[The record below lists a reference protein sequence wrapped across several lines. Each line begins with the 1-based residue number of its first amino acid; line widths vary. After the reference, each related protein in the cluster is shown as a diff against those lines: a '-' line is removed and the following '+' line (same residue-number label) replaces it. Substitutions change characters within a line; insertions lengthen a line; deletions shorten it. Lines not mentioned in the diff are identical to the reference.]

1 MFQISVALFWSWCFS
16 SWLIVDFDIIS
27 LCVKL
32 NKKKGQFYQRAP
44 DKSRKSKE
52 RKMTSIQ
59 DFTFLYNASAIQ
71 RALLISLQKE
81 VEKFC
86 SFPPKECKTRI
97 AIKGRGRSNICVYEL
112 KKAMEGIEISFNLY
126 KSEFSDTRDMV
137 VDTEYIG
144 TRGKRSSVFL
154 TKLEDV
160 EYVANLIKQSY
171 EKNR

>member
-1 MFQISVALFWSWCFS
+1 
-16 SWLIVDFDIIS
+16 
-27 LCVKL
+27 
-32 NKKKGQFYQRAP
+32 
-44 DKSRKSKE
+44 
-52 RKMTSIQ
+52 MTSIQ
-59 DFTFLYNASAIQ
+59 DFTFLHNASVIQ

-86 SFPPKECKTRI
+86 NFPPKEHKTRI
-97 AIKGRGRSNICVYEL
+97 TIKGSGRGNICVYEL
-112 KKAMEGIEISFNLY
+112 KKSIEGIEISFNLY

-137 VDTEYIG
+137 IDTEYIG

>member
-1 MFQISVALFWSWCFS
+1 
-16 SWLIVDFDIIS
+16 
-27 LCVKL
+27 
-32 NKKKGQFYQRAP
+32 
-44 DKSRKSKE
+44 
-52 RKMTSIQ
+52 MTSFQ
-59 DFTFLYNASAIQ
+59 DFTFLYKASAMQ

-86 SFPPKECKTRI
+86 NFSPKEHKTRI
-97 AIKGRGRSNICVYEL
+97 TIKGGSRGNICVYEL

-126 KSEFSDTRDMV
+126 KGEFSDARDMV

-160 EYVANLIKQSY
+160 EYVTTLIKQSY

>member
-1 MFQISVALFWSWCFS
+1 
-16 SWLIVDFDIIS
+16 
-27 LCVKL
+27 
-32 NKKKGQFYQRAP
+32 
-44 DKSRKSKE
+44 
-52 RKMTSIQ
+52 MTSIQ
-59 DFTFLYNASAIQ
+59 DFAFLHNASAMQ
-71 RALLISLQKE
+71 RSLLISLQKE

-86 SFPPKECKTRI
+86 NLPPKEHKTRI
-97 AIKGRGRSNICVYEL
+97 TIKGSGRGNICVYEL